1 MRKWYHKGNE
11 RVRLEEGELIPD
23 GFERGY
29 GPRGTSWNKGL
40 KASDDERVR
49 KNAEKCHQTRKTNN
63 NYHAW
68 NKGLTK
74 ETDSR
79 IKGLSGEL
87 NPMYGKHR
95 EAWNKGLTKE
105 TSESLR
111 KMSNTKL
118 GHAAWNKGLTKE
130 TDERMNKLS
139 IIGRSRETKYKKV
152 NTMHKNNSFK
162 ICDTKA
168 EKEVYEKLLTHF
180 SKGDIIPQYFDK
192 ERYPFKCDFYIKSA
206 DLFIEVNGNWTH
218 GPHPFNK
225 NNEEDIKTLNEW
237 TEKSK
242 TSKYYKNAVYVW
254 TDLDV
259 RKLNTAKENKLNF
272 IAIYNNI
279 VTNIQGGTLIK

>member
-1 MRKWYHKGNE
+1 MKKWYHKGNK
-11 RVRLEEGELIPD
+11 RVKLEEGELIPD
-23 GFERGY
+23 GFELGY

-49 KNAEKCHQTRKTNN
+49 KNVEKCHQTRKTNN

-79 IKGLSGEL
+79 VKGLSGEL
-87 NPMYGKHR
+87 NPMYRKHR

-105 TSESLR
+105 TSESLM

-118 GHAAWNKGLTKE
+118 GHEVWNKGLTKE

-139 IIGRSRETKYKKV
+139 IIGKSKEVKSKKI

-162 ICDTKA
+162 ICDTKV

-180 SKGDIIPQYFDK
+180 SKEDIIPQYFDG
-192 ERYPFKCDFYIKSA
+192 ERYPFKCDFYIKSV
-206 DLFIEVNGNWTH
+206 DLFIEVNG
-218 GPHPFNK
+218 
-225 NNEEDIKTLNEW
+225 I
-237 TEKSK
+237 
-242 TSKYYKNAVYVW
+242 
-254 TDLDV
+254 
-259 RKLNTAKENKLNF
+259 
-272 IAIYNNI
+272 
-279 VTNIQGGTLIK
+279 